1 MNKRELVDIFRA
13 RLLESMQAR
22 GLNQSQLSRE
32 TGVDR
37 STLSQLVAADN
48 LRMPR
53 ADTVAALARA
63 LQVSSDWLLGL
74 SQDSRFGAEILR
86 QSFEVAPHEPSP
98 ADNNLRRWY
107 AEAAGL
113 KIRYVPSHLP
123 DVVKTDRVLEYEYGL
138 VLERPVSRAKE
149 QARHQLAMSR
159 GPDNDLE
166 ICMPRQ
172 TLEAFWRGEG
182 LWRDLETEAREE
194 QVASMIDTIEEL
206 YPSVRLYLFDER
218 KRYSVPYTIFG
229 ARRAAVYVGQMYFA
243 FNTTD
248 YVRIL
253 IRQFDDLVRNAEIQ
267 AHEAADFI
275 RGQQDGAAAGKI

>member
-1 MNKRELVDIFRA
+1 MKKEEIVAIFRK
-13 RLLESMQAR
+13 RLLESMQERA
-22 GLNQSQLSRE
+22 LNQSELSRE

-37 STLSQLVAADN
+37 STLSQLLAEDN

-98 ADNNLRRWY
+98 ADDNLKRWY
-107 AEAAGL
+107 EEAEGL
-113 KIRYVPSHLP
+113 KIRYVPTHLP
-123 DVVKTDRVLEYEYGL
+123 DIVKTDRVLEYEFSQ
-138 VLERPVSRAKE
+138 VVERPVDRAKE
-149 QARHQLAMSR
+149 QARQHLNFSR

-166 ICMPRQ
+166 ICMPIEN
-172 TLEAFWRGEG
+172 LVGFCRGEG
-182 LWRDLETEAREE
+182 IWRDLNVAARREQIETMSATL
-194 QVASMIDTIEEL
+194 DEL
-206 YPSVRLYLFDER
+206 YPSVRLYLYDGR

-243 FNTTD
+243 FNTTE

-253 IRQFDDLVRNAEIQ
+253 IRHFDNLVRNAEVH
-267 AHEAADFI
+267 AHEAVDFFDS
-275 RGQQDGAAAGKI
+275 QSVKS